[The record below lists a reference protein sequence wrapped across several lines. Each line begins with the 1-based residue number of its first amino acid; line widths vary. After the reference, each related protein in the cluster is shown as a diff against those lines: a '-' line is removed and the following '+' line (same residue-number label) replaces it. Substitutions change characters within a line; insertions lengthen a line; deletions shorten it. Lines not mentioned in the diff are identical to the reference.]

1 MRGQERGDQVEQKAQ
16 EMELLNQFMQE
27 EGFLANG
34 SFVLFTL
41 DDFVPEH
48 PNSSAQLNGV
58 GENEGID
65 TLLIGVARR
74 GRLDLVKIL
83 MGASQI

>member
-1 MRGQERGDQVEQKAQ
+1 MRSQADQAKLRNDI
-16 EMELLNQFMQE
+16 LLNQFMGA
-27 EGFLANG
+27 EGFLEND
-34 SFVLFTL
+34 SFVPFTL
-41 DDFVPEH
+41 DDCVPGH
-48 PNSSAQLNGV
+48 QNTSAQLNGV

>member
-1 MRGQERGDQVEQKAQ
+1 
-16 EMELLNQFMQE
+16 MELVNAFMGA
-27 EGFLANG
+27 EGFLDND
-34 SFVLFTL
+34 SFAPFTL

-48 PNSSAQLNGV
+48 QNTSAQLNGV